1 MPETPKPTTPET
13 CPECG
18 VDLTDRDPWAHA
30 LDHWPEKIPP
40 SEDTERARERQKILR
55 DLAKKRGL
63 L

>member
-30 LDHWPEKIPP
+30 LDHWPEKIESPKSYP
-40 SEDTERARERQKILR
+40 EAVKRQDQLRE
-55 DLAKKRGL
+55 LAKKRGL

>member
-1 MPETPKPTTPET
+1 MPEPKPSETPET

-18 VDLTDRDPWAHA
+18 VDLTNRDPWAHA
-30 LDHWPEKIPP
+30 LDHWPEKISNPESFP
-40 SEDTERARERQKILR
+40 EAVKRQKYLR